1 VAVTFTLKFHPLFA
15 VLESKSD
22 VTRTLKAPV
31 AAASASREGSGVP
44 VKRASQAADPG
55 DRDKNKVGKET
66 ERFYRDYRFNS
77 VVVTFLRILLVCR
90 VVIYMSHFIFNTRFK
105 VVCPLIT

>member
-1 VAVTFTLKFHPLFA
+1 VAVTFTLKFHHENPLFA

-22 VTRTLKAPV
+22 VTRTVKAPV

-55 DRDKNKVGKET
+55 DRDKNKVGEEM
-66 ERFYRDYRFNS
+66 ER
-77 VVVTFLRILLVCR
+77 
-90 VVIYMSHFIFNTRFK
+90 IYGDTVLTVLSRSFESCWF
-105 VVCPLIT
+105 VE